1 MSKKLAIKAG
11 VSHGSILGPFIY
23 LYIYIYMYI
32 YIIYIYIYI
41 NDLSD
46 NLDSNIMILIV
57 SLWVDK

>member
-11 VSHGSILGPFIY
+11 VSHGSILGPYI
-23 LYIYIYMYI
+23 YIYIYMYI
-32 YIIYIYIYI
+32 YIIYIYI